1 MSKQR
6 EFHFFDNLL
15 SVNNGYNDIC
25 ANLYL
30 NWPLSTVKVNLLL
43 ITSIAIQKK
52 LRRYMTKISNNYVLA
67 ADIGGTNTRMAV
79 VNENGDILTLLKKT
93 TYCEDGREE
102 MIKFIVSCAGE
113 TIEESKLSKEEI
125 CGMGIGFPGP
135 LNAETGTIF
144 NPPNLQ
150 GWDSVPLRDILEN
163 ELKVPVAIENDA
175 NAAALGEWWKGA
187 GSGAGSLFCI
197 TLGTGVGG
205 GIILDGKVWHGASS
219 IAGEIG
225 HTTVIRDGIKCTCGN
240 IGCLEAY
247 ACSGGILKRVNI
259 ALLNERDNG
268 LQPLTDLKQ
277 VHQMAMQGNETV
289 LNVIKET
296 GVILGIAIANIANLL
311 NPEMVVLF
319 GGVTNLGEHLVV
331 PLKVEVKGRAF
342 KKATDSLRIE
352 LSQLGDNSGIL
363 GAARNIFSKLYNQI

>member
-15 SVNNGYNDIC
+15 SVSNDYNDIC

-52 LRRYMTKISNNYVLA
+52 LRRDMTKISNNYVLA

-93 TYCEDGREE
+93 TYCEAGREE
-102 MIKFIVSCAGE
+102 MIKFIISCAGE

-150 GWDSVPLRDILEN
+150 GWDSVPLRDILEK

-187 GSGAGSLFCI
+187 GSGADSLFCI

-205 GIILDGKVWHGASS
+205 GIVLDGKVWHGASS

-247 ACSGGILKRVNI
+247 ACSGGILKRVND

-268 LQPLTDLKQ
+268 MQPLTNLKQ
-277 VHQMAMQGNETV
+277 VNQMAMQGNEIV

-311 NPEMVVLF
+311 NPEMIVLF

-331 PLKVEVKGRAF
+331 PLKEEVKGRAF
-342 KKATDSLRIE
+342 KKVTDSLRIE

-363 GAARNIFSKLYNQI
+363 GAARNIFSKL

>member
-1 MSKQR
+1 
-6 EFHFFDNLL
+6 
-15 SVNNGYNDIC
+15 
-25 ANLYL
+25 
-30 NWPLSTVKVNLLL
+30 
-43 ITSIAIQKK
+43 
-52 LRRYMTKISNNYVLA
+52 MTKKSNNHVLA
-67 ADIGGTNTRMAV
+67 ADVGGTNTRMAV
-79 VNENGDILTLLKKT
+79 VSENGNIVTLLKKST
-93 TYCEDGREE
+93 HCKDGMAE
-102 MIKFIVSCAGE
+102 MIKFIVSFAEE
-113 TIEESKLSKEEI
+113 TIEKSKLSKEEI

-135 LNAETGTIF
+135 LNAETGTIY
-144 NPPNLQ
+144 NPPNLN
-150 GWDSVPLRDILEN
+150 GWDNVPLRAILEK

-187 GSGAGSLFCI
+187 GSGTDSLFCI

-247 ACSGGILKRVNI
+247 ACSGGILKRVNN
-259 ALLNERDNG
+259 ALLKERDNS

-277 VHQMAMQGNETV
+277 VGQMVMQGNEIV

-296 GVILGIAIANIANLL
+296 GVLLGIAIANIVNLL
-311 NPEMVVLF
+311 NPEMIVLF
-319 GGVTNLGEHLVV
+319 GGVTNLGEHLVI
-331 PLKVEVKGRAF
+331 PLKEEVKRRAF
-342 KKATDSLRIE
+342 KKATESLRIE

-363 GAARNIFSKLYNQI
+363 GAARNILSKS

>member
-1 MSKQR
+1 
-6 EFHFFDNLL
+6 
-15 SVNNGYNDIC
+15 
-25 ANLYL
+25 
-30 NWPLSTVKVNLLL
+30 
-43 ITSIAIQKK
+43 
-52 LRRYMTKISNNYVLA
+52 MTKISNKYVLA

-79 VNENGDILTLLKKT
+79 VNKNGDILTLLKKS

-102 MIKFIVSCAGE
+102 MIKLIVSFAGE
-113 TIEESKLSKEEI
+113 TIEKSKLSKDKI

-150 GWDSVPLRDILEN
+150 GWDSVPLRYILEK

-225 HTTVIRDGIKCTCGN
+225 HTTVIRDGIKCSCGN

-247 ACSGGILKRVNI
+247 ACSGGILKRVND

-268 LQPLTDLKQ
+268 VQPLTSLKQ
-277 VHQMAMQGNETV
+277 VNQMAMQGNEIV

-311 NPEMVVLF
+311 NPEMIVLF

-331 PLKVEVKGRAF
+331 PLKEEVKGRAF

-363 GAARNIFSKLYNQI
+363 GAARNIFSKL

>member
-15 SVNNGYNDIC
+15 SVSNDYNDIC

-52 LRRYMTKISNNYVLA
+52 LRRDMTKISNNYVLA

-79 VNENGDILTLLKKT
+79 VNENGDILTLFKKS
-93 TYCEDGREE
+93 TYCEDGMEE

-113 TIEESKLSKEEI
+113 TIEKSKLSKEEI

-150 GWDSVPLRDILEN
+150 GWDSVPLRDILEK

-225 HTTVIRDGIKCTCGN
+225 HTTVIRDGIKCSCGN

-247 ACSGGILKRVNI
+247 ACSGGILKRVND

-268 LQPLTDLKQ
+268 VQPLINLKQ
-277 VHQMAMQGNETV
+277 VSQMAMQGNEIV

-296 GVILGIAIANIANLL
+296 GVILGIAVANVANLL
-311 NPEMVVLF
+311 NPEMIVLF

-331 PLKVEVKGRAF
+331 PLKEEVKGRAF
-342 KKATDSLRIE
+342 KKATESLRIE

-363 GAARNIFSKLYNQI
+363 GAARNIFSKL

>member
-1 MSKQR
+1 
-6 EFHFFDNLL
+6 
-15 SVNNGYNDIC
+15 
-25 ANLYL
+25 
-30 NWPLSTVKVNLLL
+30 
-43 ITSIAIQKK
+43 
-52 LRRYMTKISNNYVLA
+52 MTKISNNHVLA

-79 VNENGDILTLLKKT
+79 VNENGDIITLLKKST
-93 TYCEDGREE
+93 HCKEGRDE
-102 MIKFIVSCAGE
+102 MIRFIVSFAGK
-113 TIEESKLSKEEI
+113 TIEKSKLPKEEI

-135 LNAETGTIF
+135 LNAETGTIY
-144 NPPNLQ
+144 NPPNLD
-150 GWDSVPLRDILEN
+150 GWDNVPLRIILEK

-187 GSGAGSLFCI
+187 GSGTDSLFCI

-205 GIILDGKVWHGASS
+205 GIIIDGKVWHGASS

-247 ACSGGILKRVNI
+247 ACSGGILKRVND
-259 ALLNERDNG
+259 ALLKERDNNS
-268 LQPLTDLKQ
+268 LQPLTNLKQ
-277 VHQMAMQGNETV
+277 VDQMVMQGNEIV

-311 NPEMVVLF
+311 NPEMIVLF
-319 GGVTNLGEHLVV
+319 GGVTNLGEHLVG
-331 PLKVEVKGRAF
+331 PLKEEVKRRAF
-342 KKATDSLRIE
+342 KKATESLRIE

-363 GAARNIFSKLYNQI
+363 GAAKNILSKLQNQTCL

>member
-1 MSKQR
+1 MSR
-6 EFHFFDNLL
+6 GSPLFFENLL
-15 SVNNGYNDIC
+15 SINIHCSKIC
-25 ANLYL
+25 TNLYL

-52 LRRYMTKISNNYVLA
+52 LRRDMTKISNNYVLA

-79 VNENGDILTLLKKT
+79 VNENGDILTLFKKS
-93 TYCEDGREE
+93 TYCEDGMEE

-113 TIEESKLSKEEI
+113 TIEKSKLSKEEI

-150 GWDSVPLRDILEN
+150 GWDSVPLRDILEK

-187 GSGAGSLFCI
+187 GSGADSLFCI

-205 GIILDGKVWHGASS
+205 GIVLDGKVWHGASS

-247 ACSGGILKRVNI
+247 ACSGGILKRVND

-268 LQPLTDLKQ
+268 VQPLTSLKQ
-277 VHQMAMQGNETV
+277 VNQMAMQGNEIV

-311 NPEMVVLF
+311 NPEMIVLF

-331 PLKVEVKGRAF
+331 PLKEEVKGRAF

-363 GAARNIFSKLYNQI
+363 GAARNIFSKL